1 MTDIGFLYADHHAT
15 TPVAPEVLDSMA
27 PWMVFS
33 ANASSVHSFGRAARQ
48 AVEEARADVARA
60 IGASPE
66 EIVFT
71 SGGTEADNLAVRGG
85 ALAAR
90 EEDPRRTRVA
100 VTKTEH
106 PAVREAARSL
116 VPWGFRAEE
125 LSVDADGLPLPEEAE
140 AALGAETALLSA
152 ILASNETGVV
162 NGGVPALAGKARRA
176 GALSHTDA
184 VQAVGKI
191 PVDVRALGVDLL
203 SFSGHKIHGPQG
215 TGALYVRKG
224 VALSPRAFGGHQERG
239 VRPGT
244 ENVAAIAGF
253 GKSCE
258 LAAKRL
264 EADAAYLA
272 ALRSEFEAAVL
283 RRVPGAA
290 VNGEGAPRLPNTAN
304 IAFEGLE
311 GEILAFNLDLLGVA
325 VSTVAACSSA
335 DREPSHVLIA
345 MGRTPAQ
352 ARSSVRFSF
361 GRGNSRED
369 MLRAVDL
376 VVQAV
381 ESMGGLR

>member
-1 MTDIGFLYADHHAT
+1 MNPIYLDHNAT
-15 TPVAPEVLDSMA
+15 TAPDPEVIEEMTACLRGT
-27 PWMVFS
+27 PG
-33 ANASSVHSFGRAARQ
+33 NPSSIHSFGQEARRTIEKARVRAARL
-48 AVEEARADVARA
+48 
-60 IGASPE
+60 IGAQPE

-71 SGGTEADNLAVRGG
+71 SGGTEADNIAVLGAAVAAKRDRPHVLATAIEHQAVLNPCRQLERSGG
-85 ALAAR
+85 SATFLPVDR
-90 EEDPRRTRVA
+90 NGLLDP
-100 VTKTEH
+100 
-106 PAVREAARSL
+106 
-116 VPWGFRAEE
+116 
-125 LSVDADGLPLPEEAE
+125 AE
-140 AALGAETALLSA
+140 AVAAPRDDTV
-152 ILASNETGVV
+152 LASIMLANNDVGAVQPVAAISPAMRERGVV
-162 NGGVPALAGKARRA
+162 F
-176 GALSHTDA
+176 HTDA